1 MYLHAGKKKTIRTK
15 NIIGIFDMDN
25 ASLSRATKEYLREA
39 ERAGLVESASEEIP
53 KSFIV
58 YSDIESDF
66 AERGKYKIC
75 LSQLSSLSLVGRTNE
90 N

>member
-25 ASLSRATKEYLREA
+25 ASIGSATKKYLSDA
-39 ERAGLVESASEEIP
+39 EKAGLVESATEEIP

-66 AERGKYKIC
+66 ADRGKYKVC
-75 LSQLSSLSLVGRTNE
+75 LSQLSTLSLIGRV
-90 N
+90 